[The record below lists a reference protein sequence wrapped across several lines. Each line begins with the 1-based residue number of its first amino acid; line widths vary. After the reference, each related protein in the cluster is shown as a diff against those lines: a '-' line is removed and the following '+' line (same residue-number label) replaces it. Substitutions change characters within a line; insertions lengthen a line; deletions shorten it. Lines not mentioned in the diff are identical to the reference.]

1 MFRFDNIPLIKIL
14 LFLAGGIFFAEN
26 VYEFFSINNLYLFL
40 LLLLISFVLII
51 SFYSIK
57 KQILF
62 SFSVFIF
69 LFLSGVLLH
78 RFYDDRNHKDH
89 FSKLE
94 LNKNDFIEAEILS
107 KTKTAS
113 GFRLKTKVNKILRN
127 DSILFS
133 FGNLLI
139 FTDSSVSAKNLN
151 YGDQIIFSSKI
162 SKIPKENNPLAF
174 NPSQYFHY
182 FNIHYQCY
190 LKENRLIIIPDTD
203 FTVNKL
209 FAKWNKQLQVQLRDI
224 IHDKT
229 NANLAISI
237 ILGDKQDLD
246 KDLLSSFSSTGLTHV
261 LTVSGMHVGIVALIL
276 NWIFSFIGNNRNRYK
291 ILKVIFQL
299 AGIWFYS
306 FLAGNEPAIL
316 RAAFMITMIL
326 IGSNLKRNLNSLNLL
341 FGSAIILLIFNPLQL
356 FQLSFLLSYAAM
368 LGLLIYYQP
377 IYGLINVE
385 NNKILKYLW
394 QLTALS
400 ISSQILLYPLL
411 IFYFHNGPT
420 LFILTALI
428 ATPMSFAALLLGFL
442 GVGINII
449 VHDAGV
455 IIGKILSII
464 FDISTY
470 LVDFLD
476 SISLNIGDFI
486 FFSKTD
492 LILIYLIIIF
502 FTIFFWSG
510 KNWIF
515 RFSLALVLM
524 FTLNQFYQIIK
535 VHSENEIVIYNSKN
549 NILSDIF
556 IGRKCFSYS
565 KNSLTEEQI
574 KFTNRNYR
582 IFKTCDQIIDL
593 YKDAR
598 FGKISIKNQNIIKIN
613 GNTILIA
620 DNKVEL
626 LPEKAA
632 IIDLL
637 VLGDLTSFDIIPI
650 LYNYS
655 VSQIIISNKTRYK
668 NRYYIKREA
677 EKFKIPLWDINEKGA
692 FNKKI

>member
-1 MFRFDNIPLIKIL
+1 MFRFDDIPLLKIL

-26 VYEFFSINNLYLFL
+26 VYELISINNLYFFP
-40 LLLLISFVLII
+40 LLLIIFSLVII
-51 SFYSIK
+51 FYSIK
-57 KQILF
+57 KQRLF

-69 LFLSGVLLH
+69 LFFSGILLH
-78 RFYDDRNHKDH
+78 QLYDDRNQKDH
-89 FSKLE
+89 FTKLE
-94 LNKNDFIEAEILS
+94 LNKNDFIEAKILS
-107 KTKTAS
+107 KTKTAN
-113 GFRLKTKVNKILRN
+113 GFRLKTKVNKIIRN
-127 DSILFS
+127 DSILYS
-133 FGNLLI
+133 TGNLLI
-139 FTDSSVSAKNLN
+139 FTDSSEIAKKVI
-151 YGDQIIFSSKI
+151 YGDRIIFSSKI
-162 SKIPKENNPLAF
+162 SKIPEENNPLAF

-182 FNIHYQCY
+182 FNIHYQCF
-190 LKENRLIIIPDTD
+190 LKENRLKRIPDNGFSVT
-203 FTVNKL
+203 KL
-209 FAKWNKQLQVQLRDI
+209 FEKWNKNLQVQLRDI

-276 NWIFSFIGNNRNRYK
+276 NWIFSFLGNNRNTYK
-291 ILKVIFQL
+291 ILKVVFQL
-299 AGIWFYS
+299 TGIWFYS

-316 RAAFMITMIL
+316 RAAFMITLIL

-377 IYGLINVE
+377 IYEMINVE
-385 NNKILKYLW
+385 KYKIVKYLW
-394 QLTALS
+394 QMTALS

-449 VHDAGV
+449 VHDVGV
-455 IIGKILSII
+455 FIGKILSFV

-476 SISLNIGDFI
+476 SISLNVGDYI
-486 FFSKTD
+486 FFSRID
-492 LILIYLIIIF
+492 LILLYLIIIF
-502 FTIFFWSG
+502 FTIFFWYG
-510 KNWIF
+510 KKWIF
-515 RFSLALVLM
+515 RISLAFLLI

-535 VHSENEIVIYNSKN
+535 VQDKDEIVIYNSKN

-556 IGRKCFSYS
+556 IGRKCFCYS

-574 KFTNRNYR
+574 KFTNRNFR
-582 IFKTCDQIIDL
+582 LFRACDQIIDL
-593 YKDAR
+593 QNDAKY
-598 FGKISIKNQNIIKIN
+598 GVILSKNHDNIKIN
-613 GNTILIA
+613 GNLILIA
-620 DNKVEL
+620 DNMGSL
-626 LPEKAA
+626 LPEKET
-632 IIDLL
+632 IIDIL
-637 VLGDLTSFDIIPI
+637 VVGDLTSFDIVPI

-655 VSQIIISNKTRYK
+655 VAQIIISNKTKYK

-677 EKFKIPLWDINEKGA
+677 EKFNIPLWDINEKGA
-692 FNKKI
+692 FITKI

>member
-26 VYEFFSINNLYLFL
+26 VYEFFSINNLYFF
-40 LLLLISFVLII
+40 LLLLISFALIVT
-51 SFYSIK
+51 FYSMR

-69 LFLSGVLLH
+69 LFLSGILLH
-78 RFYDDRNHKDH
+78 RLYDDRNQNDH

-94 LNKNDFIEAEILS
+94 LNKNDFIQAKILS
-107 KTKTAS
+107 KTKTAN

-133 FGNLLI
+133 SGNLLI
-139 FTDSSVSAKNLN
+139 FTDSSENVKKLN
-151 YGDQIIFSSKI
+151 YGDQIIFSSKV
-162 SKIPKENNPLAF
+162 SKIPKENNPHAF

-190 LKENRLIIIPDTD
+190 LKENRLIRIPDTG
-203 FTVNKL
+203 FTITKL
-209 FAKWNKQLQVQLRDI
+209 FEKWNKQLQVQLRDI

-276 NWIFSFIGNNRNRYK
+276 NWIFSFLGNNKKTYK
-291 ILKVIFQL
+291 LLKVIFQL

-316 RAAFMITMIL
+316 RAAFMITLIL
-326 IGSNLKRNLNSLNLL
+326 IGSNMKQNLNSLNLL
-341 FGSAIILLIFNPLQL
+341 FGSAIILLVSNPLQL

-368 LGLLIYYQP
+368 LGLLIYYQH
-377 IYGLINVE
+377 IYELINVE
-385 NNKILKYLW
+385 NNKIVKFLW

-455 IIGKILSII
+455 FIGKVLSII

-476 SISLNIGDFI
+476 SISLNVGDFI
-486 FFSKTD
+486 FFSKID
-492 LILIYLIIIF
+492 LILIYTIIIL

-515 RFSLALVLM
+515 RISLTLLLI
-524 FTLNQFYQIIK
+524 FTFNQFYQIIK
-535 VHSENEIVIYNSKN
+535 VHNENEIVIYNSKN
-549 NILSDIF
+549 NILTDIF

-565 KNSLTEEQI
+565 NNSLTEEQV

-582 IFKTCDQIIDL
+582 LFKSSDQIIDL
-593 YKDAR
+593 QKDAK
-598 FGKISIKNQNIIKIN
+598 FGRILIKNHNNIKIN

-626 LPEKAA
+626 LPEKET
-632 IIDLL
+632 IIDIL
-637 VLGDLTSFDIIPI
+637 VIGDLTSFDIVPV

-655 VSQIIISNKTRYK
+655 VSQIIISNKTKYK
-668 NRYYIKREA
+668 NRFYIKREA

-692 FNKKI
+692 FITKI